1 MGSSRV
7 IVISRGRIY
16 RLPILAEGDLDL
28 FLKRL
33 NLSGSLMFQYQFLS
47 MYLIHFIT
55 KVSSDLHMYRDK
67 VVARPSNRDRVLFKY
82 PDVLATTFIV
92 EHK

>member
-1 MGSSRV
+1 
-7 IVISRGRIY
+7 
-16 RLPILAEGDLDL
+16 
-28 FLKRL
+28 
-33 NLSGSLMFQYQFLS
+33 MFQYQFLS

-55 KVSSDLHMYRDK
+55 NVSSDLHMYRDK